1 MSIDIDAI
9 KRANPLQVVVE
20 RMTNQQIVKH
30 KIRAPWRHED
40 TASVHI
46 YDDGSW
52 WDYGAGIGGDVL
64 DFVGYCIHGT
74 TYTPSVHFTEVV
86 DMLGGLDIKPLPAVT
101 TRPAPPKPKL
111 TLSMSAVQEW
121 HDTMPASR
129 RWYWTQRG
137 LTDETIDRFLLGW
150 DGEKNAYTIPAIYR
164 NVPFAVKLRNTPER
178 LSQAQ
183 DAYDREFSRLRANH
197 SEWTDDQ
204 IAKQCPTIP
213 PKYYGITGNRA
224 GIFNADALW
233 TAHDVVVCEG
243 EIDAMLLCQVG
254 YNAVSS
260 TGGAGTWKP
269 EWAKLFAA
277 VRSII
282 ILYDNDAAGRD
293 GALKVRATLARA
305 RIATYPD
312 GIKDA
317 GELFASHPAPV
328 SWLYNNVG

>member
-86 DMLGGLDIKPLPAVT
+86 DMLGGLDIKPLPAQT

-111 TLSMSAVQEW
+111 TLSMSAAQEW
-121 HDTMPASR
+121 HDTMPAAR

-137 LTDETIDRFLLGW
+137 LTDDTIDRFLLGW
-150 DGEKNAYTIPAIYR
+150 DGKRYTIPAIYR
-164 NVPFAVKLRNTPER
+164 GIPFGVKRR
-178 LSQAQ
+178 QS
-183 DAYDREFSRLRANH
+183 DV
-197 SEWTDDQ
+197 DDG
-204 IAKQCPTIP
+204 IPAKYISL
-213 PKYYGITGNRA
+213 TGSRA

-233 TAHDVVVCEG
+233 TAHEVVICEG

>member
-9 KRANPLQVVVE
+9 KRSNPLESIVVQ
-20 RMTNQQIVKH
+20 MTGQQIVKH

-52 WDYGAGIGGDVL
+52 WDYGAGIGGDVI
-64 DFVGYCIHGT
+64 DFVGYCVHGT
-74 TYTPSVHFTEVV
+74 SYRPDVHFTEVV
-86 DMLGGLDIKPLPAVT
+86 DLLGGLDIKPLPAQT
-101 TRPAPPKPKL
+101 TRPTPPKPKL
-111 TLSMSAVQEW
+111 TLSMATVQEW
-121 HDTMPASR
+121 HDTMPANR

-137 LTDETIDRFLLGW
+137 LSDTTIDRFLLGW
-150 DGEKNAYTIPAIYR
+150 DGRRYTIPAVYR
-164 NVPFAVKLRNTPER
+164 GIPFGVKRRQSDIDDGIPAKYVSLTG
-178 LSQAQ
+178 
-183 DAYDREFSRLRANH
+183 SRV
-197 SEWTDDQ
+197 
-204 IAKQCPTIP
+204 
-213 PKYYGITGNRA
+213 

-233 TAHDVVVCEG
+233 TAHEVIICEG

-269 EWAKLFAA
+269 EWAKFFAG
-277 VRSII
+277 VQRIT

-317 GELFASHPAPV
+317 GELFATHAAPV
-328 SWLYNNVG
+328 NWLYNNVG

>member
-9 KRANPLQVVVE
+9 KRSNPLESIVVQ
-20 RMTNQQIVKH
+20 MTGQQIVKH

-52 WDYGAGIGGDVL
+52 WDYGAGIGGDVI
-64 DFVGYCIHGT
+64 DFVGYCVHGT
-74 TYTPSVHFTEVV
+74 SYRPEVHFTEVV
-86 DMLGGLDIKPLPAVT
+86 DLLGGLDIKPLPAVT

-137 LTDETIDRFLLGW
+137 LSDDTIDRFLLGW
-150 DGEKNAYTIPAIYR
+150 DGKRYTIPAVYR
-164 NVPFAVKLRNTPER
+164 GIPFGVKRRQSDVDDGIPAKYISLTG
-178 LSQAQ
+178 
-183 DAYDREFSRLRANH
+183 SRV
-197 SEWTDDQ
+197 
-204 IAKQCPTIP
+204 
-213 PKYYGITGNRA
+213 

-233 TAHDVVVCEG
+233 TAHDVVICEG

-269 EWAKLFAA
+269 DWAKFFAG
-277 VRSII
+277 VRSIV
-282 ILYDNDAAGRD
+282 ILYDNDDAGRD
-293 GALKVRATLARA
+293 GALKVRSTLARA

-317 GELFASHPAPV
+317 GELFATHKAPV

>member
-9 KRANPLQVVVE
+9 KRSNPLESIVVQ
-20 RMTNQQIVKH
+20 MTGQQIVKH

-52 WDYGAGIGGDVL
+52 WDYGAGIGGDVI
-64 DFVGYCIHGT
+64 DFVGYCVHGT
-74 TYTPSVHFTEVV
+74 SYRPDVHFTEVV
-86 DMLGGLDIKPLPAVT
+86 DLLGGLDIKPLPAQT

-111 TLSMSAVQEW
+111 TLSMATVQEW
-121 HDTMPASR
+121 HDTMPANR

-137 LTDETIDRFLLGW
+137 LSDTTIDRFLLGW
-150 DGEKNAYTIPAIYR
+150 DGRRYTIPAVYR
-164 NVPFAVKLRNTPER
+164 GIPFGVKRRQSDIDDGIPAKYVSLTG
-178 LSQAQ
+178 
-183 DAYDREFSRLRANH
+183 SRV
-197 SEWTDDQ
+197 
-204 IAKQCPTIP
+204 
-213 PKYYGITGNRA
+213 

-233 TAHDVVVCEG
+233 TAHEVIICEG

-269 EWAKLFAA
+269 EWAKFFAG
-277 VRSII
+277 VQRIT

-317 GELFASHPAPV
+317 GELFATHAAPV
-328 SWLYNNVG
+328 NWLYNNVG

>member
-121 HDTMPASR
+121 HDTMPADR

-137 LTDETIDRFLLGW
+137 LTHDTIGRFLLGW
-150 DGEKNAYTIPAIYR
+150 DGKRYTIPAIYR
-164 NVPFAVKLRNTPER
+164 GIPFGVKRRQSDVDDGIPAKYISLTG
-178 LSQAQ
+178 
-183 DAYDREFSRLRANH
+183 SRV
-197 SEWTDDQ
+197 
-204 IAKQCPTIP
+204 
-213 PKYYGITGNRA
+213 

-233 TAHDVVVCEG
+233 TAHDVVICEG

-277 VRSII
+277 VRSIV

>member
-1 MSIDIDAI
+1 MSIDIDTI
-9 KRANPLQVVVE
+9 KRANPLQSVVE
-20 RMTNQQIVKH
+20 RMTGQQIIKH

-40 TASVHI
+40 TPSVHI

-52 WDYGAGIGGDVL
+52 WDYGAGIGGDVI

-74 TYTPSVHFTEVV
+74 TYAPSVHFTEVV
-86 DMLGGLDIKPLPAVT
+86 DMLGGLDIKPLPAQT

-111 TLSMSAVQEW
+111 TLSMAAVQEW
-121 HDTMPASR
+121 HDTMPANR

-137 LTDETIDRFLLGW
+137 LSDATIDRFLLGW
-150 DGEKNAYTIPAIYR
+150 DGKRYTIPAIYR
-164 NVPFAVKLRNTPER
+164 GIPFGVKRRQSDIDDGIPAKYISLTG
-178 LSQAQ
+178 
-183 DAYDREFSRLRANH
+183 SRV
-197 SEWTDDQ
+197 
-204 IAKQCPTIP
+204 
-213 PKYYGITGNRA
+213 

-269 EWAKLFAA
+269 EWAKFFAA
-277 VRSII
+277 VRSIV
-282 ILYDNDAAGRD
+282 ILYDNDEPGRD
-293 GALKVRATLARA
+293 GALKVRSTLARA

-317 GELFASHPAPV
+317 GELFATHAAPV
-328 SWLYNNVG
+328 NWLYNNVG

>member
-121 HDTMPASR
+121 HDTMPADR

-137 LTDETIDRFLLGW
+137 LTHDTIGRFLLGW
-150 DGEKNAYTIPAIYR
+150 DGKRYTIPAIYR
-164 NVPFAVKLRNTPER
+164 GIPFGVKRRQSDVDDGIPAKYISLTG
-178 LSQAQ
+178 
-183 DAYDREFSRLRANH
+183 SRV
-197 SEWTDDQ
+197 
-204 IAKQCPTIP
+204 
-213 PKYYGITGNRA
+213 

-233 TAHDVVVCEG
+233 TAHDVVICEG